1 MKRIVAVRAR
11 PRDSCVPASFLL
23 VADACLSAQY
33 TDKGVRIQ
41 SQIVESVIQEN
52 RVMVA
57 IKICGNDCPYR
68 GQHLSIVII
77 VIPST
82 IGAEGNLISTW
93 YAACCSGGVM

>member
-57 IKICGNDCPYR
+57 TLR
-68 GQHLSIVII
+68 WEFAARER
-77 VIPST
+77 
-82 IGAEGNLISTW
+82 IGDTL
-93 YAACCSGGVM
+93 